1 MEMPRGSPDHQ
12 QMQPEMRL
20 DTGKILPEMQLDSRT
35 TEDNSL
41 MGTPGKLVAT
51 QEGAA
56 VEVHVHAPVKGDV
69 HMLEL
74 MIQLDGHAEGESLK
88 GRIDP
93 RPLSFDVRHPPT
105 YGVHLTVTRTRD
117 ALYGTVVSDQVDKH
131 YLVTGDLSGAA
142 TTICSMPQSDSTAPR
157 AGTFLGSPARPD
169 KDKGVDPDAL
179 RVGHYSYRH
188 TRPGGSTLL
197 KISPEIISGLQ
208 VHHRQGVDA
217 RPLADD
223 GRGASYF
230 LSTGARHG
238 DRRGLQAPHYY
249 ARPVTGSSLMCY
261 LSTVRCVTLTGRQRR
276 PPKTQSRAVQSVI
289 RCPCVGG
296 P

>member
-41 MGTPGKLVAT
+41 MDTPGKLVAT

-56 VEVHVHAPVKGDV
+56 VEAHVHAPVKGDV

-74 MIQLDGHAEGESLK
+74 MIELDGHAEGESLK

-157 AGTFLGSPARPD
+157 AGTFLGSPAQPD

-179 RVGHYSYRH
+179 RVDHCSYRH

-197 KISPEIISGLQ
+197 KTTPEIISGLQ
-208 VHHRQGVDA
+208 AHHRQGVTDA
-217 RPLADD
+217 HAPYSLADD
-223 GRGASYF
+223 RGASYDS
-230 LSTGARHG
+230 LPTVARGG
-238 DRRGLQAPHYY
+238 DQRGRPQARRAPYS
-249 ARPVTGSSLMCY
+249 RPEA
-261 LSTVRCVTLTGRQRR
+261 TV
-276 PPKTQSRAVQSVI
+276 
-289 RCPCVGG
+289 
-296 P
+296 

>member
-1 MEMPRGSPDHQ
+1 M
-12 QMQPEMRL
+12 
-20 DTGKILPEMQLDSRT
+20 
-35 TEDNSL
+35 
-41 MGTPGKLVAT
+41 
-51 QEGAA
+51 
-56 VEVHVHAPVKGDV
+56 HAPMKGDV

-93 RPLSFDVRHPPT
+93 RPLSFDVRHPPA

-142 TTICSMPQSDSTAPR
+142 TTICSMMQSDSTAPR
-157 AGTFLGSPARPD
+157 AGTFLGSPAQPD

-197 KISPEIISGLQ
+197 KTAPEIISGLQ
-208 VHHRQGVDA
+208 AHHRQDVADA
-217 RPLADD
+217 HAPYSLADD
-223 GRGASYF
+223 RGASYDS
-230 LSTGARHG
+230 LPTGARGG
-238 DRRGLQAPHYY
+238 DRRGRPQA
-249 ARPVTGSSLMCY
+249 
-261 LSTVRCVTLTGRQRR
+261 RR
-276 PPKTQSRAVQSVI
+276 PTDSRSNI
-289 RCPCVGG
+289 TRPSGISISRSTWG
-296 P
+296 THWHNM

>member
-1 MEMPRGSPDHQ
+1 MQLDSRMQLDS
-12 QMQPEMRL
+12 QMQL
-20 DTGKILPEMQLDSRT
+20 DSRVQLDSRT
-35 TEDNSL
+35 TEEYSL
-41 MGTPGKLVAT
+41 IGPPELVAT
-51 QEGAA
+51 QKGARL
-56 VEVHVHAPVKGDV
+56 EVHVHAPVNGDV

-74 MIQLDGHAEGESLK
+74 MLELDGHAEGESLK

-93 RPLSFDVRHPPT
+93 RPLPFDARRPPA
-105 YGVHLTVTRTRD
+105 YGVDLTMTHTRD
-117 ALYGTVVSDQVDKH
+117 APCGTVVSDQVDKH

-179 RVGHYSYRH
+179 RVGHYSYSH

-238 DRRGLQAPHYY
+238 DRRGLQAPHYF
-249 ARPVTGSSLMCY
+249 ARP
-261 LSTVRCVTLTGRQRR
+261 GRRHLE
-276 PPKTQSRAVQSVI
+276 
-289 RCPCVGG
+289 VGAG
-296 P
+296 R